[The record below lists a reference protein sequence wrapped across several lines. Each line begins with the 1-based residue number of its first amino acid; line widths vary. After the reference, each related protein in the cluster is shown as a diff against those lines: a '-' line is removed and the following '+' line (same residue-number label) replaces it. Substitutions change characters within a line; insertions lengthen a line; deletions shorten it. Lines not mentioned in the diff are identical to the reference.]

1 MNKILIINSLYH
13 PNNVGG
19 AERSVQLL
27 AEGLKKH
34 GVRPVIVSTADTD
47 STDQVNDIKVYYL
60 RIPNAYWMRTA
71 KQQPAYKKPFWHLLD
86 SYNPFAAARLADIIT
101 AEKPDLIHTNNL
113 AGFSV
118 STWETARKHK
128 LPIVHTIRDH
138 YLLCPNSTMYKN
150 DKNCEKQCGG
160 CRLYSIP
167 RKRHSLHI
175 DAVVGVSR
183 FILDKHL
190 RYGYFGESKIKSFIY
205 NAADFNLANNRTK
218 GADEPVTF
226 GCVGLMAPIKGTEYL
241 LERFAAM
248 NPDRAKL
255 KIFGRGITKRYEKKL
270 IERFRGDKIEFMGH
284 RKPEDIYSQ
293 IDIAIIPSLCDDAFP
308 RIVIESY
315 SCGIPIIA
323 TGMGGTSEVVDV
335 NKTGFVFDPAVP
347 GDLEDRISKF
357 IADPGLIEQMSVH
370 CLEKAKI
377 FQIDNVVKKYIEV
390 YSQVSE

>member
-71 KQQPAYKKPFWHLLD
+71 KQQPSYKKPFWHLLD

-175 DAVVGVSR
+175 DAVVGVSGISKLVR
-183 FILDKHL
+183 LSL
-190 RYGYFGESKIKSFIY
+190 QLGGYEAGH
-205 NAADFNLANNRTK
+205 
-218 GADEPVTF
+218 
-226 GCVGLMAPIKGTEYL
+226 
-241 LERFAAM
+241 
-248 NPDRAKL
+248 
-255 KIFGRGITKRYEKKL
+255 
-270 IERFRGDKIEFMGH
+270 FRGDGLILSTATGSTA
-284 RKPEDIYSQ
+284 YSMASGGP
-293 IDIAIIPSLCDDAFP
+293 ILVPPMRALVLTPISPFSLSWRPMVIPDRDE
-308 RIVIESY
+308 IVIQVDQDQRAEVLLTIDGQESFPLKEGDVV
-315 SCGIPIIA
+315 SMSGRA
-323 TGMGGTSEVVDV
+323 GGVRVIKSDKRVFYEVVRT
-335 NKTGFVFDPAVP
+335 KLGWSGGPHA
-347 GDLEDRISKF
+347 
-357 IADPGLIEQMSVH
+357 
-370 CLEKAKI
+370 
-377 FQIDNVVKKYIEV
+377 
-390 YSQVSE
+390 